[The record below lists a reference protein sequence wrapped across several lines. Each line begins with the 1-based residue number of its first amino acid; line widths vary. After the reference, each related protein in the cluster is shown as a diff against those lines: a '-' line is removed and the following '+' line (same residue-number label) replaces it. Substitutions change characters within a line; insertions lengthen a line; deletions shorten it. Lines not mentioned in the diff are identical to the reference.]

1 MYTVNESH
9 SPPYFYFT
17 DFEAFLT
24 RVVSFGNIWL
34 SEILPLYVSLNKAS
48 ADVQKLA
55 MAGDLGIGVE

>member
-1 MYTVNESH
+1 MYTVSDSH
-9 SPPYFYFT
+9 SLLYFYLT

-48 ADVQKLA
+48 DDVQKLA
-55 MAGDLGIGVE
+55 IAGDLGIGVE

>member
-1 MYTVNESH
+1 MYTVNARH
-9 SPPYFYFT
+9 SLFYCYFT

-24 RVVSFGNIWL
+24 KVVNFGNIWL

-48 ADVQKLA
+48 DDVQKLA

>member
-1 MYTVNESH
+1 MYTVSDSH
-9 SPPYFYFT
+9 SLLSFYLT

-24 RVVSFGNIWL
+24 KVVSFGNIWL